1 MIYKRYELS
10 LSLNGED
17 IVHIARNSSGI
28 VVFRENSEKA
38 LLKAI
43 DDFEKKKEQMELDA
57 VNDSNKNE
65 DVEVQD
71 SDNEVEKEEI
81 NYETKDEEKS
91 TETLLP
97 TQKRITRGPDG
108 KFISKSQLD
117 QEMPKKK
124 GFWDKLTS

>member
-10 LSLNGED
+10 LSLNGEK
-17 IVHIARNSSGI
+17 IVHIARNASGI
-28 VVFRENSEKA
+28 VVFRENSEKE

-43 DDFEKKKEQMELDA
+43 DTFEKEKEQKELETNNNIA
-57 VNDSNKNE
+57 E
-65 DVEVQD
+65 EPEVK
-71 SDNEVEKEEI
+71 EVAAAEES
-81 NYETKDEEKS
+81 ETTEEESEAKDEKPEV
-91 TETLLP
+91 LLP

-108 KFISKSQLD
+108 KFISKSQLE

>member
-10 LSLNGED
+10 LSLNGAD
-17 IVHIARNSSGI
+17 VVHIARNASGI
-28 VVFRENSEKA
+28 VVFRENSEKE

-43 DDFEKKKEQMELDA
+43 DDFEKKKEQMELESTNED
-57 VNDSNKNE
+57 DKKE
-65 DVEVQD
+65 DVEVPSEEVQ
-71 SDNEVEKEEI
+71 NEEATSETTDGEK
-81 NYETKDEEKS
+81 T